1 MILKWTD
8 TIVHLLISENIISE
22 REKDVY
28 MYCVQTFLFQGIT
41 YGIILLLANCF
52 DVVALTIAYYVGF
65 LPIRYVAGG
74 YHASNHVRCLL
85 LTISVYVLAVIMCLL
100 ITRTFIYP
108 VLVSNLIISSVLI
121 IWAAPVDHKN
131 RPFSPRE
138 KDRFRRRSYI
148 ITIVIIVLSLV
159 VLTISVKMSVAMS
172 LGTLSAACSL
182 VAGSIQ
188 RRKEQLC

>member
-8 TIVHLLISENIISE
+8 YIVQMLLNENIISE
-22 REKDVY
+22 NDRAVY
-28 MYCVQTFLFQGIT
+28 QYCVQTTLFQLLT
-41 YGIILLLANCF
+41 YSCILLLAWYF
-52 DVVALTIAYYVGF
+52 DVVGVTLAYYAGF

-74 YHASNHVRCLL
+74 YHASSHKHCFCM
-85 LTISVYVLAVIMCLL
+85 TIAIYAISLGICFQIIERAAYAFLFGSVVISIVMIL
-100 ITRTFIYP
+100 
-108 VLVSNLIISSVLI
+108 
-121 IWAAPVDHKN
+121 WAAPVDHKN
-131 RPFSPRE
+131 RTFSPRE

-159 VLTISVKMSVAMS
+159 VLTISVEMSVAMS

>member
-8 TIVHLLISENIISE
+8 AIVYLLISENIISE
-22 REKDVY
+22 NEKDVY
-28 MYCVQTFLFQGIT
+28 RYCVQTFLFQGIT
-41 YGIILLLANCF
+41 YGIILLLASYF
-52 DVVALTIAYYVGF
+52 DIVALTIAYYVGF

-85 LTISVYVLAVIMCLL
+85 LTIGIYALAVNVCLV
-100 ITRTFIYP
+100 ITHKFIYP
-108 VLVSNLIISSVLI
+108 VLVLNLIVSSVLI

-138 KDRFRRRSYI
+138 KERFKRRSYI

-172 LGTLSAACSL
+172 LGALSAACSL